1 MARVPGSITKVL
13 GTIWVIRPKAL
24 GHEMRIREK
33 GSGVMF
39 GTETISESEMRRRT
53 ENVGLSVQSVRLE
66 GGDVTRAFIR
76 DAGEYARG
84 SIGSAELLSRTRRR
98 YGLE

>member
-1 MARVPGSITKVL
+1 MTRAPELITKVL
-13 GTIWVIRPKAL
+13 GTIWIIRSKAL

-33 GSGVMF
+33 GNGVMF

-66 GGDVTRAFIR
+66 GGDVTRAFMR

-84 SIGSAELLSRTRRR
+84 TIDGTELLARTRRR

>member
-1 MARVPGSITKVL
+1 
-13 GTIWVIRPKAL
+13 
-24 GHEMRIREK
+24 MRRD
-33 GSGVMF
+33 GVMI
-39 GTETISESEMRRRT
+39 GTISESAVRRRA
-53 ENVGLSVQSVRLE
+53 ESVGLSVQSVRLE

-84 SIGSAELLSRTRRR
+84 IIDSAELLSRTRRR

>member
-1 MARVPGSITKVL
+1 
-13 GTIWVIRPKAL
+13 
-24 GHEMRIREK
+24 MRC
-33 GSGVMF
+33 
-39 GTETISESEMRRRT
+39 SERYLNPRCA
-53 ENVGLSVQSVRLE
+53 VGLSVQSVRLE
-66 GGDVTRAFIR
+66 GGDVTRAFMR

>member
-39 GTETISESEMRRRT
+39 GTETISEFEMRRRA
-53 ENVGLSVQSVRLE
+53 ENFSVPLAQPC
-66 GGDVTRAFIR
+66 
-76 DAGEYARG
+76 
-84 SIGSAELLSRTRRR
+84 
-98 YGLE
+98 